1 MTRDARWPVRHSEVK
16 KLKLHKK
23 EIARRQI
30 DTAIDLFLE
39 GKDYLSVVTLAG
51 AGEEIIGNLLK
62 RAKRKN
68 MGGHLLDLDKRI
80 SGGRDFKVMNQ
91 EINGFRNALKHA
103 NEPTE
108 DLMEVAQDQEHAIAM
123 LSRSLTNYSAL
134 EGSLSPK
141 MEQFYVWLQQNRAD
155 LFTP

>member
-1 MTRDARWPVRHSEVK
+1 
-16 KLKLHKK
+16 LKLHKK

-39 GKDYLSVVTLAG
+39 GKDYLSMVTLAG

-62 RAKRKN
+62 RARRKN
-68 MGGHLLDLDKRI
+68 MLGHLLDLDKRI
-80 SGGRDFKVMNQ
+80 SGGREFTVVNQ

-103 NEPTE
+103 NDPTE
-108 DLMEVAQDQEHAIAM
+108 DLVEVVQDQEHAIAM
-123 LSRSLTNYSAL
+123 LSRALTNYWAL

-141 MEQFYVWLQQNRAD
+141 MEQFYVWLQQNRAE
-155 LFTP
+155 LLTP

>member
-1 MTRDARWPVRHSEVK
+1 M
-16 KLKLHKK
+16 KLHKK

-30 DTAIDLFLE
+30 DSAIDLFLE

-51 AGEEIIGNLLK
+51 VGEEIVGNLLK

-68 MGGHLLDLDKRI
+68 MLGYLLDLDKRI
-80 SGGRDFKVMNQ
+80 SAGREFTLVNQ

-103 NEPTE
+103 NDPTE
-108 DLMEVAQDQEHAIAM
+108 DLMEVSQDQEHAIAM
-123 LSRSLTNYSAL
+123 LSRALTNYCSL
-134 EGSLSPK
+134 EGGLTPK
-141 MEQFYVWLQQNRAD
+141 MEQFYVWLQQNRTD

>member
-1 MTRDARWPVRHSEVK
+1 
-16 KLKLHKK
+16 LKLHKK

-30 DTAIDLFLE
+30 DSAIDLFLE

-51 AGEEIIGNLLK
+51 VGEEIVGNLLK

-68 MGGHLLDLDKRI
+68 MLGYLLDLDKRI
-80 SGGRDFKVMNQ
+80 SAGREFTLVNQ

-103 NEPTE
+103 NDPTE
-108 DLMEVAQDQEHAIAM
+108 DLMEVSQDQEHAIAM
-123 LSRSLTNYSAL
+123 LSRALTNYCSL
-134 EGSLSPK
+134 EGGLTPK
-141 MEQFYVWLQQNRAD
+141 MEQFYVWLQQNRTD